1 MLSSLQQ
8 QYERLASQMQQ
19 SASTG
24 HPVRKSLYN
33 SSTSLA
39 EMSGKLAFLIFT
51 IRVALWQHL
60 FCVRV
65 IRCLYSAMSLT
76 LVKE

>member
-19 SASTG
+19 LPSTG

-39 EMSGKLAFLIFT
+39 EMSGKLTFFLIFT
-51 IRVALWQHL
+51 LRAALWSIQ
-60 FCVRV
+60 
-65 IRCLYSAMSLT
+65 M
-76 LVKE
+76 